1 MEHYSLDGITEE
13 LEQGVLNVFGC
24 DSYRAYLAVMA
35 RFHTYSTNNSI
46 LIWMQRPDAT
56 LVAGY
61 NTWLTRFS
69 RNVKKGEKGIRIL
82 APVRKKILDEDMQEK
97 SVLSGFRTAVVFD
110 ISQTE
115 GDPLPTYM
123 NDTLNGTVE
132 DYERFLEQ
140 LKLVSP
146 VPVTFDPSAMASHGY
161 YRADQNRIVI
171 KAGMTE
177 LQTVKTLLH
186 EIAHAC
192 LHNKACGGDALSRE
206 QKEIEAESTAYII
219 CRHFG
224 LDTGEY
230 SFGYLAGYSSTKEL
244 PELRSSMERIRMTS
258 DRLIRQIEILRRPQ
272 GYLPAS
278 DPLVQTAV
286 PL

>member
-35 RFHTYSTNNSI
+35 RFHTYSINNSI

-82 APVRKKILDEDMQEK
+82 APVRKKILDEDMQER

-115 GDPLPTYM
+115 GKELPSYVNDRLPGIVTNYPM
-123 NDTLNGTVE
+123 FIRSLILISPAEVRFEKTNANVHGFYRTTDKVIVVSDTLS
-132 DYERFLEQ
+132 Q
-140 LKLVSP
+140 I
-146 VPVTFDPSAMASHGY
+146 M
-161 YRADQNRIVI
+161 
-171 KAGMTE
+171 
-177 LQTVKTLLH
+177 TVKTLLH
-186 EIAHAC
+186 EITHAI
-192 LHNKACGGDALSRE
+192 LHSQNHDSSRE
-206 QKEIEAESTAYII
+206 ARMLREIEAESVAYAVSRYYGI
-219 CRHFG
+219 
-224 LDTGEY
+224 DTSAY
-230 SFGYLAGYSSTKEL
+230 SFGYIAGWSGSKEI
-244 PELRSSMERIRMTS
+244 PELRSSLS
-258 DRLIRQIEILRRPQ
+258 KIRQTTSMLIDMIDMIQ
-272 GYLPAS
+272 SPAKDS
-278 DPLVQTAV
+278 RSLVFSM
-286 PL
+286 